1 MTDINTA
8 AFDPVFF
15 AHHAQIDRVWYLWQV
30 QHGVDNFPVELL
42 NEPLNPFGKNA
53 GDVLNVQALGYEYAA
68 SAAAI
73 PVAG

>member
-1 MTDINTA
+1 MSGKADEAEAQRNESRPQRLDRNT
-8 AFDPVFF
+8 
-15 AHHAQIDRVWYLWQV
+15 
-30 QHGVDNFPVELL
+30 VELL
-42 NEPLNPFGKNA
+42 NEPLTPFGKNA